1 MMSPDVVTIEVDG
14 KPLQARK
21 GVMLIEVTDAADI
34 YVPRFCYHKK
44 LTIAANCR
52 MCLVEVEKA
61 PKPLPA
67 CATPI
72 MDGMKV
78 WTRSPRAQE
87 AQKSTMEF
95 LLINHP
101 LDCPICDQGG
111 ECELQDLAMGY
122 GAGISR
128 YSERKRVVQDK
139 NIGAL
144 IQTDMTRCIHC
155 TRCVR
160 FGDEVAGVRE
170 LGATGRG
177 EEMQIGTYI
186 EQAMVSELSGNVIDL
201 CPVGALTSK
210 PFRYTARAW
219 ELRQREGIAPHDS
232 IGSNLYLHVSD
243 NRVRRVVPRENEA
256 INEVWLSDRDRYSYL
271 GLYSPDRLTAPMIR
285 TEGEWREVGWDAA
298 LDFAAKGLRAAVD
311 KHGAGQLGAL
321 TSATATTEEC
331 YLLQKFLRGLGSNNI
346 DHRLLHSDFKDQDR
360 APLYPSLGQ
369 SLAELERRD
378 AVLLIG
384 SNVRKEQP
392 LANHRLRKAAQRGAF
407 IAVINPVDFD
417 FNYGIGA
424 KLIVRP
430 ARMVAALAGIAKALS
445 ETSTQSIEPDVVELL
460 AGVEADDTQ
469 RAIAKRLR
477 ASTAGTVLLGNLAA
491 THPCASSLRALA
503 ATVSDLCG
511 ATLGYLAEHANT
523 CGAWIAGAMPHRGPS
538 GQPIAHAGLD
548 AQAMLDPGLRAYV
561 LLGIEPELDCCRPA
575 QAMRALRDAEFVV
588 SLSAYRTPR
597 IEAYAHAMLPVAIYA
612 ENTGILVNASGDW
625 QAFGAV
631 VPPPGES
638 RPAWKVLRV
647 LGNRLGLAGFDY
659 ASTDDIEKDL
669 RKHARDA
676 GTGAVARGGS
686 DPRLDGHAAAELDLI
701 PYVPAYRND
710 ALVRR
715 ATALQE
721 TPDAGDRRLHINP
734 TLARRF
740 DLSDGANARLRHG
753 EGAVELPVTLDAR
766 VPDDCV
772 LIYTAQPAFET
783 LDGGTAPLSLQ
794 RL

>member
-1 MMSPDVVTIEVDG
+1 MMSSDVVTIEVDG
-14 KPLQARK
+14 KSLQARK
-21 GVMLIEVTDAADI
+21 GAMLIEVTDAADI

-67 CATPI
+67 CATPV

-139 NIGAL
+139 NLGAL

-170 LGATGRG
+170 LGATGRS

-219 ELRQREGIAPHDS
+219 ELRQHEGIAPHDS

-285 TEGEWREVGWDAA
+285 AEGEWREVGWHAA

-346 DHRLLHSDFKDQDR
+346 DHRLLHSDFKDQHR
-360 APLYPSLGQ
+360 APLYPGLGQ

-378 AVLLIG
+378 VVLLIG

-392 LANHRLRKAAQRGAF
+392 LANHRLRKAAQGGAF

-417 FNYGIGA
+417 FNYGVGA

-445 ETSTQSIEPDVVELL
+445 ETSTQSIEPDVVQLL

-503 ATVSDLCG
+503 ATISDLCG

-523 CGAWIAGAMPHRGPS
+523 CGAWIAGAVPHRGPFGRPS
-538 GQPIAHAGLD
+538 AQPGLD
-548 AQAMLDPGLRAYV
+548 AQAMFDPGLRAYV

-575 QAMRALRDAEFVV
+575 RAMHALGNAEFVV

-625 QAFGAV
+625 QTFGAV
-631 VPPPGES
+631 VPPPAES

-647 LGNRLGLAGFDY
+647 LGNRLGLVGFDY
-659 ASTDDIEKDL
+659 ASTDEIEKDL

-676 GTGAVARGGS
+676 ETGAVARGGF
-686 DPRLDGHAAAELDLI
+686 DPWLDGHAAADLDLI
-701 PYVPAYRND
+701 PYVPAYRVD

-734 TLARRF
+734 TVARRF
-740 DLSDGANARLRHG
+740 DLAEGASVRLQHG

-783 LDGGTAPLSLQ
+783 LDAGTAPLSLQ

>member
-1 MMSPDVVTIEVDG
+1 MMSPDLVTIEVDG
-14 KPLQARK
+14 KSLQARK
-21 GVMLIEVTDAADI
+21 GAMLIEVTDAADI

-128 YSERKRVVQDK
+128 YSEGKRVVQDK
-139 NIGAL
+139 NLGAL

-170 LGATGRG
+170 LGATGRS

-186 EQAMVSELSGNVIDL
+186 EQALVSELSGNVIDL

-285 TEGEWREVGWDAA
+285 TDGAWREVDWDAA
-298 LDFAAKGLRAAVD
+298 LDFAAAGLRAAVD

-331 YLLQKFLRGLGSNNI
+331 YLLQKLVRGLGSNNI

-360 APLYPSLGQ
+360 APLYPGLGQ

-392 LANHRLRKAAQRGAF
+392 LANHRLRKTAQHGAF

-417 FNYGIGA
+417 FNYTLGA
-424 KLIVRP
+424 KLIARP
-430 ARMVAALAGIAKALS
+430 ARMVAALAGVAKALIGGS
-445 ETSTQSIEPDVVELL
+445 KKAVDPEVLDML
-460 AGVEADDTQ
+460 AGVKADDTE
-469 RAIAKRLR
+469 RAIAKRLK
-477 ASTAGTVLLGNLAA
+477 ASAAPTVLLGNLAA
-491 THPCASSLRALA
+491 THSCASSLRALA
-503 ATVSDLCG
+503 AVVSDLCG
-511 ATLGYLAEHANT
+511 AKLGYLAEHANT
-523 CGAWIAGAMPHRGPS
+523 CGAWIAGAVPHRGPFW
-538 GQPIAHAGLD
+538 QPIAQPGLH

-575 QAMRALRDAEFVV
+575 QAMHALGSAECVV

-612 ENTGILVNASGDW
+612 ENTGTLVNASGDW

-631 VPPPGES
+631 VPPPAES

-659 ASTDDIEKDL
+659 ASTEEIEKDL
-669 RKHARDA
+669 RAGDA
-676 GTGAVARGGS
+676 GAGAVARGES
-686 DPRLDGHAAAELDLI
+686 CLRLDGHAVAELDLI
-701 PYVPAYRND
+701 PYVPAYRVD

-734 TLARRF
+734 RVARRF
-740 DLSDGANARLRHG
+740 DLAEGANVRLQNG
-753 EGAVELPVTLDAR
+753 EGAVELPVTLDVR

-772 LIYTAQPAFET
+772 LIYTAQPAFEA
-783 LDGGTAPLSLQ
+783 LDAGTAPLSLQ

>member
-1 MMSPDVVTIEVDG
+1 MMSPDLVTIEVDG
-14 KPLQARK
+14 KSLQARK
-21 GVMLIEVTDAADI
+21 GAMLMEVTDAADI

-78 WTRSPRAQE
+78 WTRSPLAKE

-128 YSERKRVVQDK
+128 YSEGKRVVQDM
-139 NIGAL
+139 NVGAL

-177 EEMQIGTYI
+177 EEMQIGTCI

-298 LDFAAKGLRAAVD
+298 LDFAAGGLRAAVD
-311 KHGAGQLGAL
+311 NHGAGQLGAL

-331 YLLQKFLRGLGSNNI
+331 YLLQKLLRGLGSNNI

-360 APLYPSLGQ
+360 APLYPGLGQ

-392 LANHRLRKAAQRGAF
+392 LANHRLRKAVQRGAF

-417 FNYGIGA
+417 FNYAIGA

-445 ETSTQSIEPDVVELL
+445 ETSNQSIEPDGVELL
-460 AGVEADDTQ
+460 AGVKADDTQ
-469 RAIAKRLR
+469 QAIAKRLR

-491 THPCASSLRALA
+491 THPGASSLRALA
-503 ATVSDLCG
+503 ALISDLCG

-523 CGAWIAGAMPHRGPS
+523 CGAWIAGAVPHRGPF
-538 GQPIAHAGLD
+538 GQPIAQPGLD
-548 AQAMLDPGLRAYV
+548 AQAMFDPGLRAYV

-575 QAMRALRDAEFVV
+575 RAMHALRNAELVV
-588 SLSAYRTPR
+588 SLGAYRTPR

-612 ENTGILVNASGDW
+612 ENAGILVNASGDW
-625 QAFGAV
+625 QAFGAA
-631 VPPPGES
+631 VPPPAES

-659 ASTDDIEKDL
+659 ASTDEIANEL
-669 RKHARDA
+669 RKHSKEA
-676 GTGAVARGGS
+676 GAGSVDRGGH

-701 PYVPAYRND
+701 PYVPAYRVD

-734 TLARRF
+734 TVARRF
-740 DLSDGANARLRHG
+740 DLSDGANVSLQNG

-772 LIYTAQPAFET
+772 LIYSAQPAFEA

>member
-1 MMSPDVVTIEVDG
+1 MSPDVVTIEVDG
-14 KPLQARK
+14 KSLQARK
-21 GVMLIEVTDAADI
+21 GAMLIEVTDAADI

-78 WTRSPRAQE
+78 WTRSPRAKE

-122 GAGISR
+122 GADISR
-128 YSERKRVVQDK
+128 YSERKRVVRDK
-139 NIGAL
+139 DVGAL

-160 FGDEVAGVRE
+160 FGDEVAGIRE

-177 EEMQIGTYI
+177 EDMQIGTYI
-186 EQAMVSELSGNVIDL
+186 EQALVSELSGNVIDL

-210 PFRYTARAW
+210 PFRFTARAW
-219 ELRQREGIAPHDS
+219 ELRQSEGIGPHDS
-232 IGSNLYLHVSD
+232 IGSNLYLHVSN

-271 GLYSPDRLTAPMIR
+271 GLYSPDRLTVPMIR
-285 TEGEWREVGWDAA
+285 HDAQWREVDWDTA
-298 LDFAAKGLRAAVD
+298 LEFAATGLRAVVE
-311 KHGAGQLGAL
+311 KHGAGQLAAL
-321 TSATATTEEC
+321 ASATATTEEC
-331 YLLQKFLRGLGSNNI
+331 YLLQKLLRGLGSNNI
-346 DHRLLHSDFKDQDR
+346 DHRSLHSDFQGQDR
-360 APLYPSLGQ
+360 APLYPGLGQ
-369 SLAELERRD
+369 SLPELERRD

-392 LANHRLRKAAQRGAF
+392 LANHRLRKAAQRGAS

-417 FNYGIGA
+417 FNYRIA
-424 KLIVRP
+424 TKLIVRP
-430 ARMVAALAGIAKALS
+430 ARMAAALAGVAKALS
-445 ETSTQSIEPDVVELL
+445 ETSKLSIAPDVVEAL

-469 RAIAKRLR
+469 RAIAKHLQ
-477 ASTAGTVLLGNLAA
+477 ASAAPTVLLGNLAA
-491 THPCASSLRALA
+491 THACASSLRALA
-503 ATVSDLCG
+503 ALISELCG

-523 CGAWIAGAMPHRGPS
+523 CGAWIAGAVPHRGPS
-538 GQPIAHAGLD
+538 GQPIAQAGLD
-548 AQAMLDPGLRAYV
+548 AQAMFDPGVRAYL
-561 LLGIEPELDCCRPA
+561 LLGIEPELDCYRPA
-575 QAMRALRDAEFVV
+575 LAMRALRNAECVV

-597 IEAYAHAMLPVAIYA
+597 MATYAHAMLPVAIYA
-612 ENTGILVNASGDW
+612 ENGGTLVNASGEW
-625 QAFGAV
+625 QAFGAA
-631 VPPPGES
+631 VPPVGES

-659 ASTDDIEKDL
+659 ASTAEIASEL
-669 RKHARDA
+669 GKHTPNTEA
-676 GTGAVARGGS
+676 GVRGES
-686 DPRLDGHAAAELDLI
+686 NLKLDGHVAAGLDLI
-701 PYVPAYRND
+701 RYVPAYRHD

-715 ATALQE
+715 AAALQE

-734 TLARRF
+734 AVARRL
-740 DLSDGANARLRHG
+740 DLVEGVNVRLQNG

-772 LIYTAQPAFET
+772 LIYTAHPAFET
-783 LDGGTAPLSLQ
+783 LVAGTAPVSLQ

>member
-1 MMSPDVVTIEVDG
+1 MISPDMVTIEVDG
-14 KPLQARK
+14 KSLQARK
-21 GVMLIEVTDAADI
+21 GAMLIEVTDAADI

-128 YSERKRVVQDK
+128 YSEGKRVVQDK
-139 NIGAL
+139 NVGAL

-177 EEMQIGTYI
+177 EDMQIGTYI
-186 EQAMVSELSGNVIDL
+186 EQALVSELSGNVIDL

-285 TEGEWREVGWDAA
+285 TDGGWREVDWDAA
-298 LDFAAKGLRAAVD
+298 LDFAAAGLRAAVD

-331 YLLQKFLRGLGSNNI
+331 YLLQKLLRGLGSNNI

-360 APLYPSLGQ
+360 APLYPGLGQ

-392 LANHRLRKAAQRGAF
+392 LANHRLRKTAQRGAF

-417 FNYGIGA
+417 FNYTIGA

-430 ARMVAALAGIAKALS
+430 ARMVAALAGIAKALVGGS
-445 ETSTQSIEPDVVELL
+445 KKSVEPKVVDML
-460 AGVEADDTQ
+460 ASVKVEDTQ
-469 RAIAKRLR
+469 RAIAKRLK
-477 ASTAGTVLLGNLAA
+477 ASAAPTVLLGNLAA
-491 THPCASSLRALA
+491 THPCASSLGELTAV
-503 ATVSDLCG
+503 VSDLCG
-511 ATLGYLAEHANT
+511 AKLGYLAEHANT
-523 CGAWIAGAMPHRGPS
+523 CGAWIAGAVPHRGPF
-538 GQPIAHAGLD
+538 GQPIAQPGLH

-575 QAMRALRDAEFVV
+575 QAMHALRNAECVV

-597 IEAYAHAMLPVAIYA
+597 IEAYGHAMLPVAIYA
-612 ENTGILVNASGDW
+612 ENTGTLVNASGEW

-659 ASTDDIEKDL
+659 ASTDEIEKDL
-669 RKHARDA
+669 RAGDA
-676 GTGAVARGGS
+676 GAGALARGES
-686 DPRLDGHAAAELDLI
+686 DLSLDGHAAAELDLI
-701 PYVPAYRND
+701 PYVPAYRVD
-710 ALVRR
+710 PLVRR
-715 ATALQE
+715 ATALQQ

-734 TLARRF
+734 RVARRF
-740 DLSDGANARLRHG
+740 DLAEGANVRLQNG
-753 EGAVELPVTLDAR
+753 EEAVELSVTLDVR

-783 LDGGTAPLSLQ
+783 LDAGTAPLSLH

>member
-1 MMSPDVVTIEVDG
+1 MMSPDLVTIEVDG
-14 KPLQARK
+14 KSLQARK
-21 GVMLIEVTDAADI
+21 GAMLIEVTDAADI
-34 YVPRFCYHKK
+34 YIPRFCYHKK

-78 WTRSPRAQE
+78 WTRSPRAKD
-87 AQKSTMEF
+87 AQMSTMEF

-139 NIGAL
+139 NVGAL

-186 EQAMVSELSGNVIDL
+186 EQALVSELSGNVIDL

-219 ELRQREGIAPHDS
+219 ELRQREGISPHDS
-232 IGSNLYLHVSD
+232 IGSNIYLHVSD

-271 GLYSPDRLTAPMIR
+271 GLYSPDRLTVPMIR
-285 TEGEWREVGWDAA
+285 TAGEWREVDWDAA
-298 LDFAAKGLRAAVD
+298 LDFAAEGLRTAVD

-331 YLLQKFLRGLGSNNI
+331 YLLQKLLRGLGSNNI

-360 APLYPSLGQ
+360 APLYPGLGQ

-392 LANHRLRKAAQRGAF
+392 LANHRLRKAAQRGGF

-417 FNYGIGA
+417 FNYTIGA

-430 ARMVAALAGIAKALS
+430 ARMVAALAGIAKALVGGS
-445 ETSTQSIEPDVVELL
+445 KRSVDPKVADML
-460 AGVEADDTQ
+460 AGVKADDTQ
-469 RAIAKRLR
+469 RAIARRLR
-477 ASTAGTVLLGNLAA
+477 ASAAPTVLLGNLAA
-491 THPCASSLRALA
+491 MHACASSLRALA
-503 ATVSDLCG
+503 ALVSDLCG

-523 CGAWIAGAMPHRGPS
+523 CGAWIAGAVPHRGPS

-561 LLGIEPELDCCRPA
+561 LLGIEPELDCCRPV
-575 QAMRALRDAEFVV
+575 QAMHALRSAECVV

-612 ENTGILVNASGDW
+612 ENTGILVNASGEW
-625 QAFGAV
+625 QAFGAAV
-631 VPPPGES
+631 TPPGES

-659 ASTDDIEKDL
+659 ASTGEIANEL
-669 RKHARDA
+669 RKDSKEA
-676 GTGAVARGGS
+676 GAGSVDRGES
-686 DPRLDGHAAAELDLI
+686 DLSLDGHAAAELDLI
-701 PYVPAYRND
+701 PYVPAYRFD
-710 ALVRR
+710 ALARR

-734 TLARRF
+734 TVARRF
-740 DLSDGANARLRHG
+740 DLAEGANVRLQNG
-753 EGAVELPVTLDAR
+753 ERAVELPVTLDAR

-772 LIYTAQPAFET
+772 LIYTAQQAFET
-783 LDGGTAPLSLQ
+783 LDAGTAPLSLQ

>member
-1 MMSPDVVTIEVDG
+1 MSPDLVTIEVDG
-14 KPLQARK
+14 KSLQARK
-21 GVMLIEVTDAADI
+21 GAMLIEVTDAADI

-87 AQKSTMEF
+87 AQMSTMEF

-122 GAGISR
+122 GAGVSR

-139 NIGAL
+139 NVGAL

-160 FGDEVAGVRE
+160 FGDEVAGLRE

-186 EQAMVSELSGNVIDL
+186 EQVLVSELSGNVIDL

-219 ELRQREGIAPHDS
+219 ELRQRDGIAPHDS

-271 GLYSPDRLTAPMIR
+271 GLYSPDRLTVPMIR
-285 TEGEWREVGWDAA
+285 TAGEWREVDWDAA
-298 LDFAAKGLRAAVD
+298 LDFAARGLHAAVD

-331 YLLQKFLRGLGSNNI
+331 YLLQKLLRGLGSNNI
-346 DHRLLHSDFKDQDR
+346 DHRLLHSDFKDQDG
-360 APLYPSLGQ
+360 APLYPGLGQ
-369 SLAELERRD
+369 RLAELERRD

-392 LANHRLRKAAQRGAF
+392 LANHRLRKAAQLGAF

-417 FNYGIGA
+417 FNYTIGA

-430 ARMVAALAGIAKALS
+430 ARMVAALAGIAKALVGGS
-445 ETSTQSIEPDVVELL
+445 KRSVDPKVADML
-460 AGVEADDTQ
+460 AGVKADDTQ
-469 RAIAKRLR
+469 RAIARRLR
-477 ASTAGTVLLGNLAA
+477 ASAAPTVLLGNLAA
-491 THPCASSLRALA
+491 MHPCASSLRALA

-511 ATLGYLAEHANT
+511 ATLGYLAEHANS
-523 CGAWIAGAMPHRGPS
+523 CGAWIAGAVPHRGPS

-561 LLGIEPELDCCRPA
+561 LLGIEPELDGCRPV
-575 QAMRALRDAEFVV
+575 QAMRALRKAECVV

-612 ENTGILVNASGDW
+612 ENTGILVNASGEW
-625 QAFGAV
+625 QAFGAAV
-631 VPPPGES
+631 TPPGES

-659 ASTDDIEKDL
+659 ASTDEIANEL
-669 RKHARDA
+669 RKDSKEPGA
-676 GTGAVARGGS
+676 GSVDRGGHC
-686 DPRLDGHAAAELDLI
+686 PRLDGHAAAELDLI
-701 PYVPAYRND
+701 PYVPAYRVD

-715 ATALQE
+715 AAALQE

-734 TLARRF
+734 TVARRF
-740 DLSDGANARLRHG
+740 ELAEGANVRLQRG
-753 EGAVELPVTLDAR
+753 DEAVELPVTLDAR

-772 LIYTAQPAFET
+772 LIYTAQPAFEA
-783 LDGGTAPLSLQ
+783 LGAGTAPLSLQ
-794 RL
+794 RF